1 MIPRLKLTY
10 SKQNGRANSLFSHLM
25 KSPLWQPSS
34 HVSRMAPILGLAR
47 PSNWLHF
54 WNWLPAAGC
63 IEQVRWILPS
73 NILSTIAYSIKDIY
87 CIYLLTIAG
96 FLLKLS
102 HENWASV
109 FEGNYVNKIFNS
121 FLNTFEGTF
130 IPASLWL
137 KSINHKIT
145 THALRQAHEPP
156 VNIRQYYIWNLE
168 TVIIQFQIY
177 I

>member
-1 MIPRLKLTY
+1 MKLPT
-10 SKQNGRANSLFSHLM
+10 
-25 KSPLWQPSS
+25 WQPWS
-34 HVSRMAPILGLAR
+34 HISRMSPILGLAR
-47 PSNWLHF
+47 PSYWLNF
-54 WNWLPAAGC
+54 WNSVPMDRCSG
-63 IEQVRWILPS
+63 QVRWILPS
-73 NILSTIAYSIKDIY
+73 NILSTIAYSIKGIY

-156 VNIRQYYIWNLE
+156 VNIRQHYIWNLE
-168 TVIIQFQIY
+168 TIIIQFERY